1 MTMVVTKKAKVASER
16 KYFTL
21 AEARRALVL
30 VEKIALDIQRLES
43 MRRSIIHEIDAA
55 QRQDAPAEEIVAMEQ
70 EFDLMTERLS
80 SLVDELTAIGVELK
94 DPARGLVDFPAMYEN
109 REVLLCW
116 QLGEPSIEY
125 WHETSGG
132 FAGRRMVAELERSR
146 TSRSQH

>member
-1 MTMVVTKKAKVASER
+1 
-16 KYFTL
+16 
-21 AEARRALVL
+21 
-30 VEKIALDIQRLES
+30 
-43 MRRSIIHEIDAA
+43 
-55 QRQDAPAEEIVAMEQ
+55 
-70 EFDLMTERLS
+70 
-80 SLVDELTAIGVELK
+80 
-94 DPARGLVDFPAMYEN
+94 MYEN